1 MKILSTI
8 ISYFVTI
15 YALFGRLGA
24 EKCFFGTTLVFLGQ
38 EVDHYMVFIAYHTE
52 FANTRKNEALVGKIA
67 NMRLT
72 KIFVGIFALAE
83 RLPTSAPLV
92 AVIIFSRSFYISYF
106 QILVMAKGEVI
117 ECGTHK
123 ELVAAGTISQYL

>member
-72 KIFVGIFALAE
+72 KIFVGIFAPRQKAANFC
-83 RLPTSAPLV
+83 PPGGGDY
-92 AVIIFSRSFYISYF
+92 FF
-106 QILVMAKGEVI
+106 QILLYFIFPDLSDGKR
-117 ECGTHK
+117 
-123 ELVAAGTISQYL
+123 